1 MGAAK
6 QKTIIFLGLDN
17 GGKTT
22 ILNHLLH
29 EQKEDITPTPGIE
42 TERFTTEGINFTAY
56 DCSGQTKYFN
66 MKQEIFTLVNVR
78 PSPGSSLRYRFE

>member
-22 ILNHLLH
+22 ILNNLLR
-29 EQKEDITPTPGIE
+29 EQKDDITPTPGIE
-42 TERFTTEGINFTAY
+42 KERFTTEGINFTAY

-66 MKQEIFTLVNVR
+66 MKQEMFTLVNVL
-78 PSPGSSLRYRFE
+78 SSLGYCLRHRF